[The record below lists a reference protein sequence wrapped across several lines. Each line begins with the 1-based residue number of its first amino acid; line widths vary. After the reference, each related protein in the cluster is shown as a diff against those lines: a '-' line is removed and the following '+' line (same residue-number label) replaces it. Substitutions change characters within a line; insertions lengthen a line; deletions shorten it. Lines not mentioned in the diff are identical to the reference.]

1 MMRQR
6 DELVCRRLRGAG
18 AVGKAVCRL
27 LLMVTLAAGLAVPV
41 FAQDEATKKLD
52 DIFKRGIEALDDEEW
67 DAAVKLF
74 QEAIALNPGE
84 SLRRIGGRFLIRGDE
99 YLPHVR
105 LGQAYLGRGD
115 CGAAFRAWEESER
128 QGVVKKSEDG
138 LEIIEEGHEECHDN
152 GFLLPGEYAAQERK
166 VAGVLREAGDIDQQI
181 VTLNAASPTTATP
194 EMKTVHERA
203 RSELGSARVKLDE
216 ARRTRLGQTMT
227 DALTAAENARNG
239 LTTARR
245 VFERAL
251 EARGVDTKAVDT
263 KAVDAK
269 PIVRA
274 AEVEAVIDG
283 ASQSAQIVQTI
294 ISTSPVPLILPAD
307 VAQTLRRAQESLDGA
322 RDKVASAK
330 RTGADADL
338 DEARTLAATAQTTFG
353 RLQGD
358 VKGLRQAA
366 VEAELQRLTASTQQA
381 FADTAARVKSTQAM
395 LESRPPSAADAKQA
409 AAQLAS
415 ARGSLGRAR
424 QQFDRATAA
433 GDLAAARTAARGVVD
448 VNEKLDVIFTKGS
461 QDTEIPEA
469 LTEAAKAFFAGRHED
484 VDRLLGVEVLQAMP
498 RSLRVHAHTLR
509 AAAAFARYEYSN
521 RREDLL
527 RQAARQDADA
537 SRRLD
542 PAFQPNPAA
551 FAPKFL
557 AFFSETTTAAR

>member
-1 MMRQR
+1 MRRR
-6 DELVCRRLRGAG
+6 DELVCRRPHGAR
-18 AVGKAVCRL
+18 AMRKAACCL
-27 LLMVTLAAGLAVPV
+27 LMMVTLAAGLAVPV

-52 DIFKRGIEALDDEEW
+52 DVFKRGIEALDDEEW
-67 DAAVKLF
+67 DVAVKLF
-74 QEAIALNPGE
+74 QEAIALNPSE

-138 LEIIEEGHEECHDN
+138 LEIIEEGHEECQDK
-152 GFLLPGEYAAQERK
+152 GFLLPGEYASQERK

-181 VTLNAASPTTATP
+181 VTLSAASPTTTTP

-203 RSELGSARVKLDE
+203 RSDLGSARGRLEE

-227 DALTAAENARNG
+227 EALAAAENARNG
-239 LTTARR
+239 LLTARR

-251 EARGVDTKAVDT
+251 EARGVDTKTVET
-263 KAVDAK
+263 K
-269 PIVRA
+269 PTLRA
-274 AEVEAVIDG
+274 AEVEAVIDS
-283 ASQSAQIVQTI
+283 ASQSAQNVQTV
-294 ISTSPVPLILPAD
+294 ISSSPVPVILPPD
-307 VAQTLRRAQESLDGA
+307 VAQTLRRAQESLEGA

-338 DEARTLAATAQTTFG
+338 EEARTLAATAQTTFG

-395 LESRPPSAADAKQA
+395 LESRPSSAADAKQA

-448 VNEKLDVIFTKGS
+448 VNEKLDVIFAKGS
-461 QDTEIPEA
+461 PDPWVIPQA
-469 LTEAAKAFFAGRHED
+469 FTDAAQAFFAGRHED
-484 VDRLLGVEVLQAMP
+484 VDRLLAAEVLEAMP

-521 RREDLL
+521 RREDAL
-527 RQAARQDADA
+527 RLAARQDADA